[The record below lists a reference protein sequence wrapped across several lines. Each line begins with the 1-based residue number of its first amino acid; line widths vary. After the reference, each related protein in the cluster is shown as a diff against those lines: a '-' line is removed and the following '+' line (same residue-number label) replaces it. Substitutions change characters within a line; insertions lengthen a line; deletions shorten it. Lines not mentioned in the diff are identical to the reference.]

1 MAFSY
6 GKKNLANTTLVSSLN
21 SSATSVTV
29 TDASIFPSSYFY
41 ATLMPSS
48 EISSLSNSEI
58 VMVTNVSGNVLTI
71 IRAQRGTNARS
82 FDAGAVITNGI
93 YSQDLDMAQAVG
105 KKIFT
110 ANWDSDAG
118 YYKIN
123 DPMLKIVPDEG
134 TSIRVVFDTDV
145 SSGASAALSIN
156 ENTDSGTATKIG
168 KNIEIRDAN
177 ALAPVSVGLNGD
189 TSQITT
195 TGKNLLPMP
204 GVSYIQNGIVFTPNA
219 DGSVTLNGKNNG
231 NGNSAYY
238 FVNYGT
244 TGVSMTIPAGTYT
257 VSGVTGS
264 QTITFYDGTTYYDRS
279 AASPSMTFNS
289 SKTFTNVYLQVRRG
303 DTTQFDNY
311 KIYPMLE
318 AGSTATTFEP
328 YTGGKAAPSPDWQ
341 IPVSTVTGE
350 QTITISDGGSNSR
363 ELKVNLGKNL
373 FNTLDQTGIYRTTVV
388 SKTDN
393 SLVLKPEASGVC
405 YVSYS
410 FDAQPKTMYTVS
422 AIAATTGSTSGFLG
436 MFYVQSYNGSSH
448 SYLTNIVWGSVAT
461 KKSVTFT
468 TPGDCQKIRIQFYP
482 LDRED
487 SNYQNMQIEFSE
499 IQVEKGSSAS
509 SFAPYFEPIELCKLS
524 DGDTVYQDYIYKSGD
539 DWYVHKEFGK
549 INLGSL
555 TWNTEAGGTNY
566 RLVCQTQYTNL
577 QKPASND
584 SLPIAIC
591 SHYGIATASDTYLGV
606 QGLSMSQSNR
616 FYIYDNNYNSS
627 SSGAA
632 YNTWAQTNNPI
643 VYWKLVTATDTEITH
658 QPLIDQL
665 EALASTA
672 LYEGQNNIT
681 VSGDLAGYLNL
692 TYNTINSGVYVAS
705 MVNGAYI
712 LDDDTREP
720 AYAKAWIPY
729 DLTYYND
736 EWYLMNMVGE
746 VYIPDNSISGD
757 KIVNGAITSSK
768 IDWSTMNTGVLG
780 QDVVIGT
787 FLGKPLYC
795 RVIKIE
801 RNGSTAT
808 GWKQFDMPA
817 GMNIGWVKNAY
828 GFGTNDGTSWFN
840 VNRPR
845 QDNTPY
851 SMSISTVSNSKIDIC
866 IGTSMGEY
874 WDYMYICVEYIKS
887 TD

>member
-29 TDASIFPSSYFY
+29 TDASIFPGSYFY

-58 VMVTNVSGNVLTI
+58 VMVTNISGNVLTI

-110 ANWDSDAG
+110 ANWDSEAG

-156 ENTDSGTATKIG
+156 ENTESGTATKIG

-177 ALAPVSVGLNGD
+177 ALVPVSVGLNGD
-189 TSQITT
+189 TSQVVT
-195 TGKNLLPMP
+195 TGKNIASTITQASNYRTSVVLRTDNSLTLKPTAS
-204 GVSYIQNGIVFTPNA
+204 GVCYVNYSFDAEPSTTYTASAISKMVGSTTGFYGMVYIQ
-219 DGSVTLNGKNNG
+219 SLNGSTATYIDNIIWT
-231 NGNSAYY
+231 SAQ
-238 FVNYGT
+238 G
-244 TGVSMTIPAGTYT
+244 
-257 VSGVTGS
+257 
-264 QTITFYDGTTYYDRS
+264 RR
-279 AASPSMTFNS
+279 
-289 SKTFTNVYLQVRRG
+289 SKTFTTPANCQKIRLDFYPLDRADSNYQNILVEYSDIQVE
-303 DTTQFDNY
+303 
-311 KIYPMLE
+311 K
-318 AGSTATTFEP
+318 GSSMTAFEP

-350 QTITISDGGSNSR
+350 QTITISDGGSNSK
-363 ELKVNLGKNL
+363 ELNVNLGKNL
-373 FNTLDQTGIYRTTVV
+373 LDGSVCIGDLGITASYNSTTGELSFSGTTQMSWSNLIPVTGKV
-388 SKTDN
+388 YNLPAGVYTFSSKEPLD
-393 SLVLKPEASGVC
+393 GR
-405 YVSYS
+405 
-410 FDAQPKTMYTVS
+410 YTVT
-422 AIAATTGSTSGFLG
+422 IRPYYG
-436 MFYVQSYNGSSH
+436 N
-448 SYLTNIVWGSVAT
+448 
-461 KKSVTFT
+461 
-468 TPGDCQKIRIQFYP
+468 TPGGDKTISS
-482 LDRED
+482 
-487 SNYQNMQIEFSE
+487 SNRAITFNATNTITKLLVFIANFSAGTTFDE
-499 IQVEKGSSAS
+499 TISLQLERGRTPTN
-509 SFAPYFEPIELCKLS
+509 FAPYFEPIELCKLS
-524 DGDTVYQDYIYKSGD
+524 DGDTVYQDYIYKNTSDNKWYKHNSVRHYITPKCSEMNNGTQNYPGWTGQSVLTD
-539 DWYVHKEFGK
+539 DLGWGHNEPLANIVPWVSDGSVYPWTPLNFGVNGRLFM
-549 INLGSL
+549 INPPAYNL
-555 TWNTEAGGTNY
+555 TQDQWKSTYPDLRFNVY
-566 RLVCQTQYTNL
+566 
-577 QKPASND
+577 
-584 SLPIAIC
+584 
-591 SHYGIATASDTYLGV
+591 YGILN
-606 QGLSMSQSNR
+606 Q
-616 FYIYDNNYNSS
+616 
-627 SSGAA
+627 
-632 YNTWAQTNNPI
+632 
-643 VYWKLVTATDTEITH
+643 TDTEITH

-665 EALASTA
+665 DALASTA

-692 TYNTINSGVYVAS
+692 TYNTMSSGVYVAS

-712 LDDDTREP
+712 LDDDTRDP

-729 DLTYYND
+729 DLTYYNG

-828 GFGTNDGTSWFN
+828 GFGTNDGTTWFN
-840 VNRPR
+840 ANRPR
-845 QDNTPY
+845 QENPPY

-866 IGTSMGEY
+866 IGSSMGTL